1 MKIDLNRPLKPRD
14 NPTVVIPL
22 HELRA
27 LEALAADRKK
37 LLRRENTIRFSKGKP
52 CFFCDRYPLLNA
64 KVGSDYEKVYIDYH
78 DDDCEW
84 DEELGDA

>member
-27 LEALAADRKK
+27 LEALAADR
-37 LLRRENTIRFSKGKP
+37 LEL
-52 CFFCDRYPLLNA
+52 A
-64 KVGSDYEKVYIDYH
+64 KVVDRHRKDRMHSDMKLAWEMAKEILAQAKEDR
-78 DDDCEW
+78 
-84 DEELGDA
+84 DE

>member
-37 LLRRENTIRFSKGKP
+37 LLRRIDTVINLVPHLIERIDK
-52 CFFCDRYPLLNA
+52 DLL
-64 KVGSDYEKVYIDYH
+64 
-78 DDDCEW
+78 DDITK
-84 DEELGDA
+84 ELGDD